1 MTPKEAIGIVGCA
14 IGEVEWNYP
23 LDYSVAFETAIEA
36 LEKQIPK
43 KITHEATL
51 QRCATCPTCKNVLDE
66 FIEFIPGQ
74 PKIRVTF
81 THCHFCGQALDWSDN
96 NG

>member
-1 MTPKEAIGIVGCA
+1 MTYEQTREQFLLAWNSNAYLNMCESDDMHNAIV
-14 IGEVEWNYP
+14 
-23 LDYSVAFETAIEA
+23 A

-66 FIEFIPGQ
+66 FIEFIPDQ

-81 THCHFCGQALDWSDN
+81 THCHFCGQALDWSEN
-96 NG
+96 ND

>member
-1 MTPKEAIGIVGCA
+1 MTYEQTREQFLLA
-14 IGEVEWNYP
+14 WNSNAY
-23 LDYSVAFETAIEA
+23 LNMCESDDMHNAIEA

-96 NG
+96 NA

>member
-1 MTPKEAIGIVGCA
+1 MTYEQTREQFLLAWNSNAYLNMCESDDMHNAIV
-14 IGEVEWNYP
+14 
-23 LDYSVAFETAIEA
+23 A

-81 THCHFCGQALDWSDN
+81 AHCHFCGQALDWSEN